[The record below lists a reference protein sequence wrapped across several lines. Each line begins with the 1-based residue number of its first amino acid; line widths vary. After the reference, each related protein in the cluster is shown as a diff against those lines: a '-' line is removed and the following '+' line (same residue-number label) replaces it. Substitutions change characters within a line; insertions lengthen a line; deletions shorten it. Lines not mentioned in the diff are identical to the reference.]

1 MYCKKREL
9 SRRQARPCNHFNTK
23 ESHIVPT
30 ETLLDAAQRTLK
42 CIDTHPP
49 PTDTTHTRARRA
61 HGCQLTHPA
70 PYPVNPEPAHAA
82 SMAPQKCFF
91 FCLAMHSREPWPA
104 AGIAG
109 CRPLRRKPLGQQDC
123 VEPPLPAKAP
133 CAISRRRA
141 GECARGQGILTRPP
155 RCRQA
160 SPA

>member
-91 FCLAMHSREPWPA
+91 FVWRCTAESPGRQPESLGAGPCDASRSANKTALSRRFPQRRHVQLAA
-104 AGIAG
+104 AG
-109 CRPLRRKPLGQQDC
+109 LGS
-123 VEPPLPAKAP
+123 AP
-133 CAISRRRA
+133 GVRVS
-141 GECARGQGILTRPP
+141 
-155 RCRQA
+155 
-160 SPA
+160 